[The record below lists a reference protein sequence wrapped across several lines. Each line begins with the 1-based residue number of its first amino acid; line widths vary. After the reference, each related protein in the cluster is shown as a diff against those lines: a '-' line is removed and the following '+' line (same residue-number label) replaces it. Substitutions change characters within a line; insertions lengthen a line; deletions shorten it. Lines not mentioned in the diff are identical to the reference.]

1 MNNKKP
7 HLLIAGGTG
16 FIGSFLAKEAIKRS
30 WNVTSLS
37 LTKPKKNRKVNNVKY
52 LIGDIT
58 KKKIFG
64 NIGDDYNYVVNSSG
78 YTSNLYKKKFKNKIY
93 RSHVIGSLNLINH
106 FLDKEIDNYIQI
118 GSSAEYGNAPHLQ
131 KESYACKPS
140 NIYGLAKLKATKYLL
155 KVSKNKNFRGNVLRF
170 FQVYGPKQGKNRAI
184 PQILYNC
191 YKNKYFPASDGKQI
205 RDFCYIDDVV
215 DAIFKTLIQKKHKGH
230 IINIGN
236 GKGTS
241 FKTLITL
248 TLNIAK
254 GGKPQFGK
262 FNLRNHE
269 NPILVPNIDKAKKLL
284 KWKPTTT
291 LIKGLQETLRHL
303 RKHER

>member
-16 FIGSFLAKEAIKRS
+16 FIGSFLAKEAIKKRWS
-30 WNVTSLS
+30 VTSLS

-58 KKKIFG
+58 KKKKFN
-64 NIGDDYNYVVNSSG
+64 NIIDDYNYVVNSSG
-78 YTSNLYKKKFKNKIY
+78 YTSNLYKKKFKKKIY

-131 KESYACKPS
+131 KESYTCKPS

-291 LIKGLQETLRHL
+291 LIKGMKETLRYL

>member
-191 YKNKYFPASDGKQI
+191 YKNKYFPTSDGKQI

-215 DAIFKTLIQKKHKGH
+215 DAIFKTLIQKKYKGQ

-291 LIKGLQETLRHL
+291 LIKGMKETLRYL